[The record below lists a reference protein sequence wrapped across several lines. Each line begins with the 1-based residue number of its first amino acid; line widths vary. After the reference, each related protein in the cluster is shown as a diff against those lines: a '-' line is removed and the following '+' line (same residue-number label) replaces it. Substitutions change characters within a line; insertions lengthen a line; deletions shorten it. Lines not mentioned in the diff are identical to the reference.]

1 MSNKNTCSDREH
13 DSSGQPGNI
22 NTEISTN
29 AVQITTDIV
38 IGILD
43 EASQD
48 GGPSPAPVLEEK
60 EMQKDKQTDQ
70 SPTVEPEVAA
80 ANVCPALDKTLDTT
94 TSVNSSDEEAG
105 GSMASLDEEKAW
117 DPFRLSSKDGDA
129 GDVAKNIQMLRRKCL
144 VSIICIGFI
153 ALVGGLSSL
162 TITDV
167 ANKTVSFAN
176 SSSSV
181 EKEGLSSDVKDSATI
196 MTPAEAPSS
205 SQISYQPSL
214 MPTSD
219 SIIEKY
225 TTSPSTAVPTDAPTQ
240 STTKKP
246 SFVPSPLPSH
256 IFIAT
261 DEPTMTTN
269 PPSQKP
275 TLNEP
280 TNDPS
285 TDLLIP
291 VEEYIDVP
299 QYETFSF
306 YVTGDAPYSPAE
318 EKLVR
323 EQLAEISEL
332 VTEEDMF
339 LFHVGDLMRARTT
352 FCQRISYQFIEDA
365 FTQTLP
371 NLPVF
376 LIPGDNGEY
385 SYSEKQQQSLAR
397 ISNLSTYLL

>member
-1 MSNKNTCSDREH
+1 MGQTISDESNKCSGEVQGC
-13 DSSGQPGNI
+13 SGQSGN
-22 NTEISTN
+22 NDTESSDVS
-29 AVQITTDIV
+29 AQITASADIV
-38 IGILD
+38 IAKQD
-43 EASQD
+43 EASE
-48 GGPSPAPVLEEK
+48 GGDSASSTVIDENGTPEDELTDRSP
-60 EMQKDKQTDQ
+60 DI
-70 SPTVEPEVAA
+70 EPEKIVVCEAA
-80 ANVCPALDKTLDTT
+80 TDTCTALDKTLDTT

-105 GSMASLDEEKAW
+105 GSMTSLNEGKAW
-117 DPFRLSSKDGDA
+117 DPFGLSLNEGDA
-129 GDVAKNIQMLRRKCL
+129 GDVAKSIQMLRRKCL

-153 ALVGGLSSL
+153 ALVGGLASL
-162 TITDV
+162 TRADD
-167 ANKTVSFAN
+167 ANKTVSFVN
-176 SSSSV
+176 STSSV
-181 EKEGLSSDVKDSATI
+181 EKEGLSSDVNDSTTI
-196 MTPAEAPSS
+196 VTPAEAPSS
-205 SQISYQPSL
+205 SPNSNPPSL

-219 SIIEKY
+219 PIIAKY
-225 TTSPSTAVPTDAPTQ
+225 TSTDAPTQ
-240 STTKKP
+240 STTNKP
-246 SFVPSPLPSH
+246 SYASSPIPSH

-275 TLNEP
+275 TLIR

-285 TDLLIP
+285 SDLLIP

-306 YVTGDAPYSPAE
+306 YVTGDAPYSLAE
-318 EKLVR
+318 EELVR

-352 FCQRISYQFIEDA
+352 FCQRSSYQFIENA

-376 LIPGDNGEY
+376 VIPGDNGKY
-385 SYSEKQQQSLAR
+385 S
-397 ISNLSTYLL
+397 